1 VPTVVLVDTNVW
13 VSAFINPSGSPDR
26 LHRAWMDN
34 RFQVVVSLP
43 LLDELSDVLTRPRI
57 ICEYPIQAADVEEF
71 LLLLVRRSQVVVPAG
86 ALRECR
92 DPDDDLILETA
103 TLGQAQYAV
112 SRDDDIKRDRD
123 LIRHLQAHGVA
134 ILSVQQFLEKLDAGE
149 I

>member
-1 VPTVVLVDTNVW
+1 
-13 VSAFINPSGSPDR
+13 
-26 LHRAWMDN
+26 M
-34 RFQVVVSLP
+34 VVSLP

-57 ICEYPIQAADVEEF
+57 IRKYPIQAGDVEEF

>member
-1 VPTVVLVDTNVW
+1 MPTVVLVDTNVW

-57 ICEYPIQAADVEEF
+57 IRKYPIQAADVEEF

-112 SRDDDIKRDRD
+112 SRDDIKRDRD

>member
-1 VPTVVLVDTNVW
+1 MPTVVLVDTNVW

-57 ICEYPIQAADVEEF
+57 IRKYPLQAADVEEF